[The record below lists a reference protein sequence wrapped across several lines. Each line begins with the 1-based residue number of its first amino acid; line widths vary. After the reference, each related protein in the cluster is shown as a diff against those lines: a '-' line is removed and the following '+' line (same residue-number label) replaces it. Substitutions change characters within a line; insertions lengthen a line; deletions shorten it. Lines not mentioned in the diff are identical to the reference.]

1 MSRVRH
7 GSWLT
12 PHVLT
17 QSKNMTNLEEL
28 ITNIELCSKADG
40 YSTVTFPTLKKL
52 SVNDVTTIWSS
63 VSKYVRQ
70 QLLKRK
76 PRAVRVTGLGTFHL
90 QKWLSFE
97 NGEVLTFQRPVFLL
111 SRTVA
116 QIRGLQRA
124 SVPVPGEI
132 KQVSVNYKKIRSDV
146 PYSEEVVQSCMQE
159 TLNFFYFILTNRE
172 DTDFIL
178 KDIGTLAIRG
188 TEVTMAFCEDF
199 LLSLNKSTYVVEKLF
214 TKKWVISD
222 KEATLSLSRFG
233 RVHQFPQF
241 EIRAVPRTASLTD
254 EEICAEF
261 ESALSSM
268 GIRAAVRHTLCLL
281 QTGVSPDCLARADME
296 EEAEEKME
304 GKGPPGRL
312 FPGRQHKEP
321 PSESPE
327 LPLPTSEEHRQTG
340 QKEQS
345 VFGLNGRRKLE
356 ASMAK
361 RKEKEENRKAGR
373 LPQQQAGRESDKMQR
388 AQLPRE
394 EEYSLS
400 SPETTSD
407 TEEGLQTAEA
417 WIQAR
422 RQFRTELESL
432 GDIEKWLTQKP
443 SLSNQEKR
451 CWQRIKA
458 RRADRRAAVKSAVTD
473 SLDRSP
479 QKCSQPWKKGSV
491 PLVCAPYPQALGT
504 LHNLLHKKKLSM
516 VDIFKKAGMDGRK
529 IKRADFI
536 KVIKETKVSISEKDL
551 EDVVI
556 FLTSSK
562 PGNFISL
569 EDLIDCQKQWLEM
582 RKGQSQETKKGVGA
596 QFQKATC
603 KTATCLPS
611 SGGTAKGM
619 KPHAPTKPERKLIR
633 LELPPVN
640 TEPERRQ
647 LSCDEMEEI
656 GKNLR
661 ERRRWEKNKDSPIE
675 RKEKRRMVRS
685 GDGPID
691 EHCLPST
698 VEADLGELVDR
709 YRRNA
714 VTSYLKSS
722 KLCKE
727 RNVHVAE
734 PALQKALLHPGDKI
748 IKEGEDI
755 RKIRQPGGYYSTG
768 RADASSPGSTSR
780 SGTASGSQ
788 AKEAENRHPQRSK
801 MQKSS
806 DNNFWPGHLLDK
818 LCLYFP
824 EKKHDRAH
832 ALFSYVH
839 PTKPAYCGI

>member
-146 PYSEEVVQSCMQE
+146 PYSEEVVQNCMQE

-268 GIRAAVRHTLCLL
+268 GIRAAVRHTLRLL

-340 QKEQS
+340 
-345 VFGLNGRRKLE
+345 
-356 ASMAK
+356 
-361 RKEKEENRKAGR
+361 
-373 LPQQQAGRESDKMQR
+373 
-388 AQLPRE
+388 QLPRE

>member
-340 QKEQS
+340 Q
-345 VFGLNGRRKLE
+345 
-356 ASMAK
+356 
-361 RKEKEENRKAGR
+361 
-373 LPQQQAGRESDKMQR
+373 
-388 AQLPRE
+388 
-394 EEYSLS
+394 
-400 SPETTSD
+400 
-407 TEEGLQTAEA
+407 
-417 WIQAR
+417 
-422 RQFRTELESL
+422 
-432 GDIEKWLTQKP
+432 
-443 SLSNQEKR
+443 
-451 CWQRIKA
+451 
-458 RRADRRAAVKSAVTD
+458 
-473 SLDRSP
+473 
-479 QKCSQPWKKGSV
+479 
-491 PLVCAPYPQALGT
+491 
-504 LHNLLHKKKLSM
+504 
-516 VDIFKKAGMDGRK
+516 
-529 IKRADFI
+529 
-536 KVIKETKVSISEKDL
+536 TKVSISEKDL

>member
-388 AQLPRE
+388 AQ
-394 EEYSLS
+394 
-400 SPETTSD
+400 
-407 TEEGLQTAEA
+407 
-417 WIQAR
+417 
-422 RQFRTELESL
+422 
-432 GDIEKWLTQKP
+432 
-443 SLSNQEKR
+443 
-451 CWQRIKA
+451 
-458 RRADRRAAVKSAVTD
+458 
-473 SLDRSP
+473 
-479 QKCSQPWKKGSV
+479 
-491 PLVCAPYPQALGT
+491 
-504 LHNLLHKKKLSM
+504 
-516 VDIFKKAGMDGRK
+516 
-529 IKRADFI
+529 
-536 KVIKETKVSISEKDL
+536 TKVSISEKDL

>member
-1 MSRVRH
+1 MNGMNSCEKWGFVPAEKAPGNTLEPHRVWCMQHPPLAVVAVPWTGFPRQWVTLRDLAVT
-7 GSWLT
+7 GRRLR
-12 PHVLT
+12 PIQDLAHVT
-17 QSKNMTNLEEL
+17 
-28 ITNIELCSKADG
+28 
-40 YSTVTFPTLKKL
+40 
-52 SVNDVTTIWSS
+52 DVTTIWSS

-388 AQLPRE
+388 AQ
-394 EEYSLS
+394 
-400 SPETTSD
+400 
-407 TEEGLQTAEA
+407 
-417 WIQAR
+417 
-422 RQFRTELESL
+422 
-432 GDIEKWLTQKP
+432 
-443 SLSNQEKR
+443 
-451 CWQRIKA
+451 
-458 RRADRRAAVKSAVTD
+458 
-473 SLDRSP
+473 
-479 QKCSQPWKKGSV
+479 
-491 PLVCAPYPQALGT
+491 
-504 LHNLLHKKKLSM
+504 
-516 VDIFKKAGMDGRK
+516 
-529 IKRADFI
+529 
-536 KVIKETKVSISEKDL
+536 TKVSISEKDL

>member
-1 MSRVRH
+1 
-7 GSWLT
+7 
-12 PHVLT
+12 
-17 QSKNMTNLEEL
+17 MTNLEEL

-40 YSTVTFPTLKKL
+40 YSTVTFPTLKEL
-52 SVNDVTTIWSS
+52 SVDDVADIWSS

-116 QIRGLQRA
+116 QIRGLQHA
-124 SVPVPGEI
+124 SVPVPDEI
-132 KQVSVNYKKIRSDV
+132 KQVSVNYKKIHSDV
-146 PYSEEVVQSCMQE
+146 PYSEEVVQNCMQE

-222 KEATLSLSRFG
+222 KEPTLSLSRFG

-268 GIRAAVRHTLCLL
+268 GIRAAVRHTLHLA
-281 QTGVSPDCLARADME
+281 QTGVSPDCLARAEME

-321 PSESPE
+321 PFESPE

-340 QKEQS
+340 QKVQS
-345 VFGLNGRRKLE
+345 VFGLNSRRKLE
-356 ASMAK
+356 ATMAK

-373 LPQQQAGRESDKMQR
+373 LPQQQAGRESDKMWR
-388 AQLPRE
+388 AQ
-394 EEYSLS
+394 
-400 SPETTSD
+400 
-407 TEEGLQTAEA
+407 
-417 WIQAR
+417 
-422 RQFRTELESL
+422 
-432 GDIEKWLTQKP
+432 
-443 SLSNQEKR
+443 
-451 CWQRIKA
+451 
-458 RRADRRAAVKSAVTD
+458 
-473 SLDRSP
+473 
-479 QKCSQPWKKGSV
+479 
-491 PLVCAPYPQALGT
+491 
-504 LHNLLHKKKLSM
+504 
-516 VDIFKKAGMDGRK
+516 
-529 IKRADFI
+529 
-536 KVIKETKVSISEKDL
+536 TKVSISDKDL

-582 RKGQSQETKKGVGA
+582 RKGQSQDSKTGVGA

-619 KPHAPTKPERKLIR
+619 KPHAPTKPERKLIH

-640 TEPERRQ
+640 TEPERRH

-675 RKEKRRMVRS
+675 RKEKCRMVRS

-734 PALQKALLHPGDKI
+734 PTLQKALLHPGDKI
-748 IKEGEDI
+748 IKEGEDV

-768 RADASSPGSTSR
+768 RADASSRGSTSR

>member
-146 PYSEEVVQSCMQE
+146 PYSEEVVQNCMQE

-268 GIRAAVRHTLCLL
+268 GIRAAVRHTLRLL

-388 AQLPRE
+388 AQ
-394 EEYSLS
+394 
-400 SPETTSD
+400 
-407 TEEGLQTAEA
+407 
-417 WIQAR
+417 
-422 RQFRTELESL
+422 
-432 GDIEKWLTQKP
+432 
-443 SLSNQEKR
+443 
-451 CWQRIKA
+451 
-458 RRADRRAAVKSAVTD
+458 
-473 SLDRSP
+473 
-479 QKCSQPWKKGSV
+479 
-491 PLVCAPYPQALGT
+491 
-504 LHNLLHKKKLSM
+504 
-516 VDIFKKAGMDGRK
+516 
-529 IKRADFI
+529 
-536 KVIKETKVSISEKDL
+536 TKVSISEKDL